1 MQVAKEKIAVVLPN
15 HLGDVVMA
23 TPALR
28 ALRRGRPDAE
38 IHVLVEARLAG
49 VLGGSPWIDRIWPH
63 AIHEVRSPLR
73 RLMRR
78 LALVRALPR
87 LDTVLVLP
95 NSFSSAL
102 LAWATRAPTRLG
114 YRRGGRG
121 WLLTQAV
128 TPPREGGRRV
138 PLAMERYYLDLVV
151 GLGCPDTR
159 VPGGP

>member
-1 MQVAKEKIAVVLPN
+1 
-15 HLGDVVMA
+15 
-23 TPALR
+23 
-28 ALRRGRPDAE
+28 
-38 IHVLVEARLAG
+38 
-49 VLGGSPWIDRIWPH
+49 
-63 AIHEVRSPLR
+63 
-73 RLMRR
+73 MRR

-128 TPPREGGRRV
+128 APPREGGRRV

-151 GLGCPDTR
+151 GLGCPDTGTALELFVEEHAAR
-159 VPGGP
+159 ACEALLERHGLRPAFMRRLPKTRDSLRSASITCAGKILRGGY